1 MQKVDWILRN
11 GIVLTMDDERTVI
24 PDGGVAVRGKDIVAV
39 GPTNE
44 VTADYQAAE
53 VLDCSGCVIMPGLIN
68 AHTHVPMS
76 LLRGLADD
84 LRLDVWLHGYML
96 PVEKEFVNEE
106 FCHLGTLLSCAEM
119 IRSGVTC
126 FADMYYF
133 EDEVACAAAEVGMR
147 AICGETIMKVP
158 TPDATNYDES
168 LAYCRTF
175 LENWQGHELIIA
187 APAPHSTYMCTPEIL
202 HEAARLAQD
211 YGVPLL
217 THLSETADEV
227 EGSLQEHGRTPVEYA
242 ADEGVFAAQTVAAHC
257 VHVNES
263 EMALLAH
270 SGVGVVHNPTSNLKL
285 GSGVADVAGMMAAGV
300 HVGLGTDGPASNNDQ
315 DMFEEM
321 RLAALLPK
329 GVTGDPVVMP
339 AEAAVALATIEGARA
354 LHIAHLTGSL
364 EVGKRAD
371 IAVVDLWELHNAP
384 RFDISARN
392 VYSQLVYAAKSHDV
406 QHVMIHGRM
415 VMRDRQLLTV
425 DEAAVMAEA
434 QSVATRI
441 NAFLSARE
449 RNLLDKLVAI
459 GGLEWRETF
468 EVQVKVRVRD
478 LDSLERQLVSHP
490 DVVIQRHTVRDQYDT
505 YFLFA
510 DPNMGRIRYRE
521 DEVMREGEVPQAIY
535 TLTLTGPT
543 HEREYDDSI
552 VLSRS
557 RFSASA
563 DRSLRFYREYFQPD
577 AVKEVVKHRRRYRI
591 QYKGVDFAVNLD
603 RLPESGESGDG
614 GSFLE
619 IKSRTWSQ
627 ADAERKAELI
637 GELADLLRVD
647 RGDIV
652 KQEYVDILSAF

>member
-1 MQKVDWILRN
+1 MQTVDWILCN
-11 GIVLTMDDERTVI
+11 GIVLTMNDERTVI
-24 PDGGVAVRGKDIVAV
+24 PDGAVAVRGSDIVAV
-39 GPTNE
+39 GP
-44 VTADYQAAE
+44 ADEIAANYQAAE

-106 FCHLGTLLSCAEM
+106 FCRLGTLLSCAEM

-133 EDEVACAAAEVGMR
+133 EDEVARAAAEAGMR

-158 TPDATNYDES
+158 TPDAASYDES
-168 LAYCRTF
+168 LAYCQTF
-175 LENWQGHELIIA
+175 LELWQEHELIIA

-202 HEAARLAQD
+202 HEAVRLAQE
-211 YGVPLL
+211 YRVPLL
-217 THLSETADEV
+217 IHLSETAEEV
-227 EGSLQEHGRTPVEYA
+227 QESLHEHGRTPVEYA
-242 ADEGVFAAQTVAAHC
+242 VDEGVFAAQTVAAHC
-257 VHVNES
+257 VHIDES
-263 EMALLAH
+263 EMALLAR
-270 SGVGVVHNPTSNLKL
+270 SGVGVAHNPTSNLKL
-285 GSGVADVAGMMAAGV
+285 GSGVANVTGMMAAGV

-329 GVTGDPVVMP
+329 GVTGNPVVMP
-339 AEAAVALATIEGARA
+339 AESAVALATIEGARA

-384 RFDISARN
+384 KFNISARN
-392 VYSQLVYAAKSHDV
+392 VYSQLTYAAKSHDV
-406 QHVMIHGRM
+406 RDVMVNGQMLMH
-415 VMRDRQLLTV
+415 DRRLLTV
-425 DEAAVMAEA
+425 DEAAAMAEA
-434 QSVATRI
+434 QRIATRI
-441 NAFLSARE
+441 SAFLSARE
-449 RNLLDKLVAI
+449 GNLLDKLVAI

-468 EVQVKVRVRD
+468 EVQVKVRIHD
-478 LDSLERQLVSHP
+478 PDALERRLVSQP
-490 DVVIQRHTVRDQYDT
+490 DVIVQRHTVRDQYDT
-505 YFLFA
+505 YFLFT
-510 DPNMGRIRYRE
+510 DPGMGRIRYRE
-521 DEVMREGEVPQAIY
+521 DEVMREGGVPHAIY
-535 TLTLTGPT
+535 TLALTGPT
-543 HEREYDDSI
+543 HEREYADSI
-552 VLSRS
+552 LLSRS
-557 RFSASA
+557 RFSAIA
-563 DRSLRFYREYFQPD
+563 DRSLRFYLEYFQPI

-591 QYKGVDFAVNLD
+591 LYKEVDFAINLD
-603 RLPESGESGDG
+603 TLPNSADG

-637 GELADLLRVD
+637 GELLRLLQVD
-647 RGDIV
+647 RGEIV
-652 KQEYVDILSAF
+652 KQEYVDMA

>member
-147 AICGETIMKVP
+147 AICGETIMIVP

-263 EMALLAH
+263 EMALLAG

-285 GSGVADVAGMMAAGV
+285 GSGVANVAGMMAAGV
-300 HVGLGTDGPASNNDQ
+300 RVGLGTDGPASNNDQ

-371 IAVVDLWELHNAP
+371 VAVVDLGELHNAP

-392 VYSQLVYAAKSHDV
+392 VYSQLVYAAKSYDV
-406 QHVMIHGRM
+406 RHVMVNGRIL
-415 VMRDRQLLTV
+415 MRDRRLLTV
-425 DEAAVMAEA
+425 DEKVVMAEA
-434 QSVATRI
+434 QRIAAQI
-441 NAFLSARE
+441 NAFLTARE
-449 RNLLDKLVAI
+449 RNLLDKLVTI

-478 LDSLERQLVSHP
+478 LDALEQRLVAHP
-490 DVVIQRHTVRDQYDT
+490 DVVIQRHTVRNQYDT

-510 DPNMGRIRYRE
+510 DPDMGRIRYRE
-521 DEVMREGEVPQAIY
+521 DEIMREGEVPHAIY

-543 HEREYDDSI
+543 HEHEYDDSV
-552 VLSRS
+552 VLTRS
-557 RFSASA
+557 RFTATA

-577 AVKEVVKHRRRYRI
+577 AVKEIAKHRRRYRI

-603 RLPESGESGDG
+603 EILESGDG
-614 GSFLE
+614 DSFLE

-627 ADAERKAELI
+627 ADAERKAGLI
-637 GELADLLRVD
+637 GELLDLLHVD
-647 RGDIV
+647 RGGIV
-652 KQEYVDILSAF
+652 KREYVDMA

>member
-24 PDGGVAVRGKDIVAV
+24 QDGAVAVRGSDIVAV
-39 GPTNE
+39 GAANE

-106 FCHLGTLLSCAEM
+106 FCRLGTLLSCAEM

-133 EDEVACAAAEVGMR
+133 ENEVARAAAEVGMR

-158 TPDATNYDES
+158 TPDAASYDES
-168 LAYCRTF
+168 LAYCQDF
-175 LENWQGHELIIA
+175 LAHWQGHELIIA

-202 HEAARLAQD
+202 HEATHLAQA

-217 THLSETADEV
+217 IHLSETADEV
-227 EGSLQEHGRTPVEYA
+227 ENSLQGHKRTPVEYA

-257 VHVNES
+257 VHIDES
-263 EMALLAH
+263 EMALLARH
-270 SGVGVVHNPTSNLKL
+270 GVGVAHNPTSNLKL
-285 GSGVADVAGMMAAGV
+285 GSGVANVAGMMAAGV

-339 AEAAVALATIEGARA
+339 AESAVALATIEGARA

-371 IAVVDLWELHNAP
+371 IAVVDLRELHNAP

-392 VYSQLVYAAKSHDV
+392 IYSQLVYAAKSHDV
-406 QHVMIHGRM
+406 CHVMINGRM
-415 VMRDRQLLTV
+415 VMRDRRLLTV
-425 DEAAVMAEA
+425 DEQAVMAEA
-434 QSVATRI
+434 QRI
-441 NAFLSARE
+441 AARVSAFLSARE
-449 RNLLDKLVAI
+449 GNLLDKLVAI

-468 EVQVKVRVRD
+468 EVQVKVRVHD
-478 LDSLERQLVSHP
+478 LDALEQRLIFLPGVI
-490 DVVIQRHTVRDQYDT
+490 IQRHTVRDQYDT
-505 YFLFA
+505 YFFFA
-510 DPNMGRIRYRE
+510 DPGMGRIRYRE
-521 DEVMREGEVPQAIY
+521 DEVMREGEVPHAIY

-557 RFSASA
+557 RFSAIA
-563 DRSLRFYREYFQPD
+563 DRSLRFYREYFQPT

-591 QYKGVDFAVNLD
+591 LYREVDFAINLD
-603 RLPESGESGDG
+603 ALPESAGG

-619 IKSRTWSQ
+619 IKSRTWSK

-637 GELADLLRVD
+637 GELLSLLQVD
-647 RGDIV
+647 RAGVV
-652 KQEYVDILSAF
+652 KQEYVDMA

>member
-1 MQKVDWILRN
+1 MQRVDWILRN
-11 GIVLTMDDERTVI
+11 GIVLTMDDGRTVI
-24 PDGGVAVRGKDIVAV
+24 QDGAVAVRGSDIVAV
-39 GPTNE
+39 GGTNE
-44 VTADYQAAE
+44 VTADYQAAV

-106 FCHLGTLLSCAEM
+106 FCRLGTVLSCAEM

-133 EDEVACAAAEVGMR
+133 EDEVARAAAEVGMR

-158 TPDATNYDES
+158 TPDAASYDES
-168 LAYCRTF
+168 LAYCQDF
-175 LENWQGHELIIA
+175 LANWQGHELIIA

-202 HEAARLAQD
+202 REATRLAQEYD
-211 YGVPLL
+211 APLL
-217 THLSETADEV
+217 IHLSETADEV
-227 EGSLQEHGRTPVEYA
+227 ENSLQENKRTPVEYA

-257 VHVNES
+257 VHIDES
-263 EMALLAH
+263 EMALLARH
-270 SGVGVVHNPTSNLKL
+270 GVGVAHNPTSNLKL
-285 GSGVADVAGMMAAGV
+285 GSGVANVAGMMAAGV

-329 GVTGDPVVMP
+329 GVTGDPVLMP

-371 IAVVDLWELHNAP
+371 IAVVDLRELHNAP

-392 VYSQLVYAAKSHDV
+392 IYSQLVYAAKSHDV
-406 QHVMIHGRM
+406 CHVMTNGRM
-415 VMRDRQLLTV
+415 VMRDRRLLTV
-425 DEAAVMAEA
+425 DERAVMAEA
-434 QSVATRI
+434 QRI
-441 NAFLSARE
+441 AARVSAFLGARE
-449 RNLLDKLVAI
+449 GNLLDKLVAI

-468 EVQVKVRVRD
+468 EVQVKVRVYD
-478 LDSLERQLVSHP
+478 LDALEQQLVSHP
-490 DVVIQRHTVRDQYDT
+490 AVAIQRHTVRTQYDT

-510 DPNMGRIRYRE
+510 DPNLGRIRYRE
-521 DEVMREGEVPQAIY
+521 DEVMREGEVPHAIY

-552 VLSRS
+552 MLSRS
-557 RFSASA
+557 RFSAIA
-563 DRSLRFYREYFQPD
+563 DRSLRFYREYFQP
-577 AVKEVVKHRRRYRI
+577 AAEKEVVKHRRRYRI
-591 QYKGVDFAVNLD
+591 WYKETDFAVNLD
-603 RLPESGESGDG
+603 RLSQAGDG
-614 GSFLE
+614 EAFLE
-619 IKSRTWSQ
+619 IKSRTWSK

-637 GELADLLRVD
+637 SELLSLLQVD
-647 RGDIV
+647 RSEIV
-652 KQEYVDILSAF
+652 KQEYVDMA